1 MKIIVPANKTINYY
15 KMEKDSYKELLNNN
29 ITKEYKKVDSNVTDD
44 ISKGDKAAAERLEI
58 DDRLYCTQ
66 KRDAFITL
74 KDHKQN
80 FINNPKCRVINPCKS
95 ELGMVSKQMLVKITS
110 AVKVK
115 SHLQQW
121 KNTDAVIDWFSKLD
135 NKAKMHFVQ
144 FDVVNF
150 YASITPTIVEN
161 AITFATKMLVIS

>member
-1 MKIIVPANKTINYY
+1 MKIIVPEDKTRNFY
-15 KMEKDSYKELLNNN
+15 KMEKNSYKELLNNN

-66 KRDAFITL
+66 RRDAFITL

-80 FINNPKCRVINPCKS
+80 FINNPKCRVINLCKS

-121 KNTDAVIDWFSKLD
+121 KNTDAVIDWFSK
-135 NKAKMHFVQ
+135 
-144 FDVVNF
+144 
-150 YASITPTIVEN
+150 
-161 AITFATKMLVIS
+161 